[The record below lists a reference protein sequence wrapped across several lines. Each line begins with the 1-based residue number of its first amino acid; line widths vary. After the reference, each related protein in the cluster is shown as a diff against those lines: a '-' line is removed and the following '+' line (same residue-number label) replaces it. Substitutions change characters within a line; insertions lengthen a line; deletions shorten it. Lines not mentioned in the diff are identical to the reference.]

1 MEFIMTKKEIFNIVY
16 WIGFIAI
23 ALYFAYSKGWIF
35 TNFESISP
43 KEANALLQKNENVFL
58 LDVRTPEE
66 FAQDHIDG
74 ATLIPVQV
82 LSENLSQ
89 LQSVKDKK
97 IIVYCHSGNRSVVA
111 SRILVKNGFIPLNVK
126 GGITEWKAQGL
137 QVTR

>member
-1 MEFIMTKKEIFNIVY
+1 MTKKEIFNIVY
-16 WIGFIAI
+16 WAGFIAI

-43 KEANALLQKNENVFL
+43 KEANTLLQKNENVFL

-66 FAQDHIDG
+66 FAQDHIEG
-74 ATLIPVQV
+74 STLIPVQV

-111 SRILVKNGFIPLNVK
+111 SRILAKNGFSPLNVK
-126 GGITEWKAQGL
+126 GGISEWKAQGL
-137 QVTR
+137 QVTH